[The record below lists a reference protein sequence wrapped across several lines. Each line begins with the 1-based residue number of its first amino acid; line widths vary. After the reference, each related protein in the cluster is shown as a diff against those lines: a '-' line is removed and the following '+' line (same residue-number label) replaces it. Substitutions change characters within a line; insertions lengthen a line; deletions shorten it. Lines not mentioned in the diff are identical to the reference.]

1 VALYNL
7 FSLENNQDFAF
18 AEERNIPF
26 SYASFTLATQN
37 AQNYI
42 TSFKNNVFLI
52 VTSYFQYLS

>member
-37 AQNYI
+37 A
-42 TSFKNNVFLI
+42 LI
-52 VTSYFQYLS
+52 ILHLLRIMFS